1 MGLEVRKAQ
10 ERTVEARA
18 LLLPLGAGQLSC
30 LLFSSSPFPAR
41 PARLTLRRLPPPEG
55 LLRAGPEHG
64 PQPPLPPSLR
74 GWGLPPP
81 CAAPLAAGRQEVI
94 ARE

>member
-30 LLFSSSPFPAR
+30 LCVPPA
-41 PARLTLRRLPPPEG
+41 
-55 LLRAGPEHG
+55 
-64 PQPPLPPSLR
+64 PSLPGQPASPSGDSLPQR
-74 GWGLPPP
+74 GCSEQAQSTAPSPHSPHPSKAGGCCPPAQHP
-81 CAAPLAAGRQEVI
+81 WLLG
-94 ARE
+94 ARKW